1 MRYLMLV
8 CGAPEEWAHVTEAA
22 SEREME
28 GIIAWA
34 EKWIAEGKLD
44 VGGELTPPEQAKT
57 IRLDADGTPQVTDG
71 PYLELKEIIGGISYI
86 VADSLEEALSVA
98 ATFPGLATCP
108 SNSVEVRPIIEH

>member
-8 CGAPEEWAHVTEAA
+8 CGAPEEWAQVTEAT
-22 SEREME
+22 SEQEMNA
-28 GIIAWA
+28 IVAWA
-34 EKWIAEGKLD
+34 EKWMAEGKLE
-44 VGGELTPPEQAKT
+44 VGGELTPPEQART
-57 IRLDADGTPQVTDG
+57 IRIDTEGTPQVTDG

-86 VADSLEEALSVA
+86 DAESLEEALSIA